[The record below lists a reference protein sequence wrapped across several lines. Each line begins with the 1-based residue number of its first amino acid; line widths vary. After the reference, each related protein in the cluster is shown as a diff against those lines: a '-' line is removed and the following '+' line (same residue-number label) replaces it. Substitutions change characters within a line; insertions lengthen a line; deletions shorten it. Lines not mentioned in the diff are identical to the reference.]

1 MVEIPESLLRRSAEA
16 KAKALGVPVEQVLAE
31 MKGEG
36 PPVEV
41 SLADAKDNAVA
52 DATAAAATAADA
64 EDVSSAEDASS
75 AEEVA
80 AADATAADGDGAT
93 DDPAAP
99 DTEEVELG
107 EDAPEPVEET
117 PEEGEADAPT
127 PEVEA
132 DMDQD
137 VAPEEPKEA
146 VSSAPADDASSADDA
161 SAAEEVAVADAT
173 APDEVPAESPAAMVA
188 EAGSVAVAEAEAS
201 SADTEAE
208 EDADAIATDDEPIPA
223 VDIEDPGAPS
233 GNGASGNGKVASV
246 VSPRPTVPPAGL
258 PDGVRTQRLLT
269 VVKARAI
276 QNVKAEPTDKVNTW
290 PHLMLMEF
298 GAILAITGFLIILA
312 VIIHSPLL
320 EPANFNATPNP
331 SKAPWYF
338 LGLQELL
345 SYFDPQIAGVTV
357 PTIVG
362 LIGFMMV
369 PYVDKNPSTRPT
381 DRKFAILLYSI
392 FLAGAA
398 TLTIIG
404 VLFRGQGFNF
414 SYPWEDGV
422 FFDDLKDWV
431 HFE

>member
-16 KAKALGVPVEQVLAE
+16 RAKALGVPVEDVLAE

-41 SLADAKDNAVA
+41 PVSESPSV
-52 DATAAAATAADA
+52 
-64 EDVSSAEDASS
+64 DVT
-75 AEEVA
+75 V
-80 AADATAADGDGAT
+80 
-93 DDPAAP
+93 
-99 DTEEVELG
+99 
-107 EDAPEPVEET
+107 
-117 PEEGEADAPT
+117 
-127 PEVEA
+127 VEA
-132 DMDQD
+132 ASDGPP
-137 VAPEEPKEA
+137 PE
-146 VSSAPADDASSADDA
+146 
-161 SAAEEVAVADAT
+161 
-173 APDEVPAESPAAMVA
+173 ESPAAMVS
-188 EAGSVAVAEAEAS
+188 EASEETPTSSEPEPVTAPVVDVAVET
-201 SADTEAE
+201 SAVATKETP
-208 EDADAIATDDEPIPA
+208 ADAPD
-223 VDIEDPGAPS
+223 S
-233 GNGASGNGKVASV
+233 NGSGNGKVASV
-246 VSPRPTVPPAGL
+246 VSARPTAPPAGL
-258 PDGVRTQRLLT
+258 PEGVRTQRLLT

-276 QNVKAEPTDKVNTW
+276 QNVKAEPQDKVNTW

-298 GAILAITGFLIILA
+298 GALLAITALLVVMA

-357 PTIVG
+357 PTVIG
-362 LIGFMMV
+362 MFGFMMV
-369 PYVDKNPSTRPT
+369 PYVDKNPSTRPS
-381 DRKFAILLYSI
+381 DRKFAILLYSL
-392 FLAGAA
+392 FLAGSA

-431 HFE
+431 NFE

>member
-36 PPVEV
+36 PAVEV
-41 SLADAKDNAVA
+41 PPASEADVG
-52 DATAAAATAADA
+52 
-64 EDVSSAEDASS
+64 
-75 AEEVA
+75 
-80 AADATAADGDGAT
+80 DGDGAPG
-93 DDPAAP
+93 DEAAP
-99 DTEEVELG
+99 ETEEVELG
-107 EDAPEPVEET
+107 DDAPEPVEET

-127 PEVEA
+127 PEVNA

-146 VSSAPADDASSADDA
+146 
-161 SAAEEVAVADAT
+161 EVAVADAT
-173 APDEVPAESPAAMVA
+173 APEPSPEESPAAMVA
-188 EAGSVAVAEAEAS
+188 AAGAVAVAEAEAEE
-201 SADTEAE
+201 TEAE
-208 EDADAIATDDEPIPA
+208 EAEDESPIPA
-223 VDIEDPGAPS
+223 VDIEDPGAPTSDGAS

-246 VSPRPTVPPAGL
+246 VSPRPSVPPAGL
-258 PDGVRTQRLLT
+258 PEGVRTQRLLT

-298 GAILAITGFLIILA
+298 GAILAITGFLVILA

-345 SYFDPQIAGVTV
+345 SYFDPQIAGMMV
-357 PTIVG
+357 PLFVG
-362 LIGFMMV
+362 LIGFMFI
-369 PYVDKNPSTRPT
+369 PFVDKNPSTRPT

>member
-36 PPVEV
+36 PPVEPQH
-41 SLADAKDNAVA
+41 S
-52 DATAAAATAADA
+52 
-64 EDVSSAEDASS
+64 EPE
-75 AEEVA
+75 
-80 AADATAADGDGAT
+80 GA
-93 DDPAAP
+93 
-99 DTEEVELG
+99 DTEEVSLEEG
-107 EDAPEPVEET
+107 APEAVEEV
-117 PEEGEADAPT
+117 PAEDDAGAES
-127 PEVEA
+127 PEVDA
-132 DMDQD
+132 DMEQD
-137 VAPEEPKEA
+137 VPPEEPKEA
-146 VSSAPADDASSADDA
+146 TAPSEESPAEDDAGAESPEVDADMEQDVPP
-161 SAAEEVAVADAT
+161 EEPKEAT
-173 APDEVPAESPAAMVA
+173 APSEESPAAMVA
-188 EAGSVAVAEAEAS
+188 EAGAVAVAEVKTAEAE
-201 SADTEAE
+201 ADEAE
-208 EDADAIATDDEPIPA
+208 DGDDEEIPVVDVEDLEDASGD
-223 VDIEDPGAPS
+223 GS
-233 GNGASGNGKVASV
+233 GNGAGDGKVAAM

-258 PDGVRTQRLLT
+258 PEGVRTQRLLT

-298 GAILAITGFLIILA
+298 GALLAITGLLVIMA
-312 VIIHSPLL
+312 VVIHSPLL

-345 SYFDPQIAGVTV
+345 SYFDPQIAGVMV
-357 PTIVG
+357 PLFIG
-362 LIGFMMV
+362 MIGFMMI

-381 DRKFAILLYSI
+381 DRKFAIMLYSL
-392 FLAGAA
+392 FLAGSA

-414 SYPWEDGV
+414 TYPWRDGV

>member
-36 PPVEV
+36 PPIEV
-41 SLADAKDNAVA
+41 PEPES
-52 DATAAAATAADA
+52 AAPET
-64 EDVSSAEDASS
+64 
-75 AEEVA
+75 EEVA
-80 AADATAADGDGAT
+80 
-93 DDPAAP
+93 
-99 DTEEVELG
+99 LG
-107 EDAPEPVEET
+107 EGAPEPVDEVPT
-117 PEEGEADAPT
+117 EGEAEAVT
-127 PEVEA
+127 PEVES
-132 DMDQD
+132 DTDLD
-137 VAPEEPKEA
+137 VRPAEPREA
-146 VSSAPADDASSADDA
+146 VST
-161 SAAEEVAVADAT
+161 AEGEET
-173 APDEVPAESPAAMVA
+173 IRPPEESPAAMVA
-188 EAGSVAVAEAEAS
+188 EAGAVAVAEVE
-201 SADTEAE
+201 TEEAE
-208 EDADAIATDDEPIPA
+208 EAEEPTEEPIPA
-223 VDIEDPGAPS
+223 VDLEEPGAPAGDGGAPS
-233 GNGASGNGKVASV
+233 GNGKIAGV
-246 VSPRPTVPPAGL
+246 VSPRPSVPPAGL
-258 PDGVRTQRLLT
+258 PEGVRTQRLLT

-298 GAILAITGFLIILA
+298 GALLAITGILVIMA

-357 PTIVG
+357 PTITG
-362 LIGFMMV
+362 LIGFMMI
-369 PYVDKNPSTRPT
+369 PYVDKNPSTRPS

-398 TLTIIG
+398 TLTIFG
-404 VLFRGQGFNF
+404 VLFRGQGFNWA
-414 SYPWEDGV
+414 YPWEDGV

-431 HFE
+431 QFE